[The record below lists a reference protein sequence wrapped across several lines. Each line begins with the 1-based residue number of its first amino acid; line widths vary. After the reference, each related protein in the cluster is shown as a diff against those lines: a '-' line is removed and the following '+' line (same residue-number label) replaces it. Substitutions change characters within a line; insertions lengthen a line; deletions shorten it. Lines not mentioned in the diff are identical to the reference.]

1 MATDLIEPHG
11 GTLVNL
17 LVDANRADELKLQS
31 RHWASWTLTPRQVC
45 DLELMITGAFSPL
58 MGFLGRADYQSVCE
72 TMRLADGT
80 LWPVPVML
88 DVNEEIARGVAPGE
102 KLALRDT
109 EGYILGVLTVADVWK
124 ADLGAEAE
132 KVYGTAAPEHP
143 GVACLNRCT
152 GPWYVGGSIEALAA
166 PKHYDFAPS
175 RLTPAEVRQEFAR
188 RRWRSVVAFH
198 TRRPMHRA
206 EQEQTA
212 RAAADLGAGLLIHAA
227 VGMTL
232 PGEVDPYTRLRCY
245 QAVLSHYPPG
255 AAMMSL
261 LTLAPRLAGPREAVW
276 HAIIRKNYGC
286 SHLIAGPDCAV
297 ELARHE
303 AELGVTAA
311 PAEPRVYLPGRDAC
325 VPADDAGDGAK
336 AMSLSDAELREYL
349 ADGREIP
356 AWFSFPEV
364 VRQLQATYP
373 PRSRQGFTVFF
384 TGLSGSGKSTI
395 ANVLAAKLL
404 EIGGRPVTLWDGDI
418 VRTNLSS
425 ELGFSREHRDI
436 NIRRIGFVA
445 AQDTKN
451 GGIAICAPIAPYAA
465 ARQANRELI
474 SSYGGYILVHVATSV
489 AVCEQRDTK
498 GLYAK
503 ARAGIITEFTGIS
516 DPYEPPDDADLVL
529 DTVETTPEQCA
540 EQVIAHLR
548 ERGYLERGEV

>member
-1 MATDLIEPHG
+1 MATDLIQPHG
-11 GTLVNL
+11 GKLVNL
-17 LVDANRADELKLQS
+17 LADADRADELKLQS
-31 RHWASWTLTPRQVC
+31 RHWASWDLTPRQVC
-45 DLELMITGAFSPL
+45 DLELMMDGSFSPL
-58 MGFLGRADYQSVCE
+58 TGFLGQADYRSVCE
-72 TMRLADGT
+72 TMQLADGT
-80 LWPVPVML
+80 LWPIPVML
-88 DVNEEIARGVAPGE
+88 DVSEDVARGLEPGG
-102 KLALRDT
+102 KLALRDV
-109 EGYILGVLTVADVWK
+109 EGYILAVLTVGDVWE

-132 KVYGTAAPEHP
+132 KVYGTTAPGHP
-143 GVACLNRCT
+143 GVACLNRST
-152 GPWYVGGSIEALAA
+152 GPWYVGGAIEALAA
-166 PKHYDFAPS
+166 PKHYDFVQS
-175 RLTPAEVRQEFAR
+175 RLTPAQVRQEFAR

-198 TRRPMHRA
+198 TRRPIHRA
-206 EQEQTA
+206 EWELTS
-212 RAAADLGAGLLIHAA
+212 RAAADLDAGLLIHPA
-227 VGMTL
+227 VGIAL
-232 PGEVDPYTRLRCY
+232 PGEVDHYTRVRCY
-245 QAVLSHYPPG
+245 QAALSHYTPG
-255 AAMMSL
+255 AAMMSIL
-261 LTLAPRLAGPREAVW
+261 PLAPRMAGAREAVW

-286 SHLIAGPDCAV
+286 THLIAGPDCAA

-303 AELGVTAA
+303 MELGVTAVPTA
-311 PAEPRVYLPGRDAC
+311 PTLYVPCRDAC
-325 VPADDAGDGAK
+325 VPAGDVPDGAE
-336 AMSLSDAELREYL
+336 ALSLSDAELRDML

-356 AWFSFPEV
+356 AWFSFPEIV
-364 VRQLQATYP
+364 AELQRAYP

-395 ANVLAAKLL
+395 ANVLAARLL

-425 ELGFSREHRDI
+425 ELGFSREHRDV

-489 AVCEQRDTK
+489 EVCEQRDTK

-516 DPYEPPDDADLVL
+516 DPYEVPEDADLVL

-540 EQVIAHLR
+540 EQVIRHLR
-548 ERGYLERGEV
+548 QQGYLEHSAV